1 MNGRSRCRDLYA
13 RLLRLYP
20 KPYRERFGEG
30 MAQTFNDLL
39 RDRGDS
45 GSGSFG
51 LVLWVFVETSAGI
64 LREDMTF
71 IMTQRKSIIRVA
83 LATGILLLVPLVAMR
98 ITDEVVW
105 GPVDFV
111 TAGGLLFGTGLAYVL
126 AAGRGGTLVYRAA
139 VGVALGTALF
149 LVWSNLAVGIIGN
162 EGNPVNLAF
171 FGVLAVGFI
180 GASIARLRPRGMAR
194 ALFATAIAQGLVAA
208 AALMA
213 GLHRAAESSVPE
225 ILAVNGFFVVLW
237 VGSAL
242 LFRRAA
248 R

>member
-1 MNGRSRCRDLYA
+1 MNRRSRCRDIYA

-30 MAQTFNDLL
+30 MEQTFNDIL
-39 RDRGDS
+39 RERSEAGRGS
-45 GSGSFG
+45 LG
-51 LVLWVFVETSAGI
+51 LVLWLFVETSAGI

-71 IMTQRKSIIRVA
+71 IMTQSKNIIRVA
-83 LATGILLLVPLVAMR
+83 LATGILLLVPLVAMQ

-111 TAGGLLFGTGLAYVL
+111 TAGVLLFGTGLAYVL
-126 AAGRGGTLVYRAA
+126 AAGRGGTFVYRAA

-162 EGNPVNLAF
+162 EGDPVNLAF

-180 GASIARLRPRGMAR
+180 GASFARLEPRGMAR

-208 AALMA
+208 AALVA
-213 GLHRAAESSVPE
+213 GLHRAPESSVAE

>member
-1 MNGRSRCRDLYA
+1 MNTRSRCRGLYA

-30 MAQTFNDLL
+30 MEQTFNDLL
-39 RDRGDS
+39 RDRRGAGW
-45 GSGSFG
+45 GSLR
-51 LVLWVFVETSAGI
+51 LVLWLFAETSAGI

-71 IMTQRKSIIRVA
+71 IMTQSKSIIRVA
-83 LATGILLLVPLVAMR
+83 LATGILLLVPLAAMQ

-105 GPVDFV
+105 SLADFV

-126 AAGRGGTLVYRAA
+126 VAGRGGPIVYRAA

-149 LVWSNLAVGIIGN
+149 LVWANLAVGIIGN
-162 EGNPVNLAF
+162 ERNPVNLAY

-180 GASIARLRPRGMAR
+180 GALIARLRPRGMAR

-213 GLHRAAESSVPE
+213 GLHRAPESSVPE
-225 ILAVNGFFVVLW
+225 ILAVNGFFVALW

>member
-30 MAQTFNDLL
+30 MEQTFNDLL
-39 RDRGDS
+39 RDRGDAGC
-45 GSGSFG
+45 GSLG
-51 LVLWVFVETSAGI
+51 LVLWLFVETSVGI

-71 IMTQRKSIIRVA
+71 IMTQSKNIIRVA
-83 LATGILLLVPLVAMR
+83 LATGILLLVPLVAMQ
-98 ITDEVVW
+98 ITDDVVW

-111 TAGGLLFGTGLAYVL
+111 TAGGLLFGTGLAFVL
-126 AAGRGGTLVYRAA
+126 AAGRGGTLVFRAA

-162 EGNPVNLAF
+162 EGDPVNLAF

-194 ALFATAIAQGLVAA
+194 AMLATAIAQGLVAA
-208 AALMA
+208 AALAA
-213 GLHRAAESSVPE
+213 GLHRAPESSVPE
-225 ILAVNGFFVVLW
+225 ILAVNGFFVALW
-237 VGSAL
+237 VASAL